1 MSEERSCV
9 VVTRDCWTESNGTA
23 CMSYRLDSI
32 EVQNGKR
39 PLEYDQEGENVQRKL
54 QKHSNSSNLVGV
66 TLSLGSSSASP
77 PEQTDKQDHAG
88 DNSDRNTLFPALDCD
103 SSINSLI
110 RCSRSDYG
118 AIASLNHNFRSLIRS
133 SELYRE
139 RRRNGVV
146 EHWVYISCQPLE
158 WEAFDPARL
167 RWMRLPRMTPNDFF
181 VFSDKESLG
190 VGTELLVCGK
200 DVLAHVIYRYSLLTN
215 TWSTG
220 MQMNA
225 PRCLFGKASLG
236 EIAIFAGGCDSQ
248 GKILSSAELYN
259 SETGTWTTLR
269 SMTKPRKMCSGVFMD
284 GKFYVIGGIGGA
296 DAKPLTCAEEYDL
309 ATGTWTEIPNMSP
322 VQPNLENDIPDTSA
336 APPLLAVVDNQLY
349 SADYA
354 EMAVRKYEKHNKAWV
369 TIGGLPEGVSSI
381 HGWGLAFRACGDRLI
396 VVGGPRVMGR
406 GFIEV
411 HSWAPREGPSEWNLL
426 GQKQSGSFVYNCSV
440 MGC

>member
-9 VVTRDCWTESNGTA
+9 VTRDCQTESNLTA
-23 CMSYRLDSI
+23 CMSYRLDRI
-32 EVQNGKR
+32 KVQNGKR
-39 PLEYDQEGENVQRKL
+39 TLEDDQEGENAQCKL
-54 QKHSNSSNLVGV
+54 QKQSDGSNLMGV

-77 PEQTDKQDHAG
+77 DEHADNHNHAG
-88 DNSDRNTLFPALDCD
+88 DNSDSGTFFPAHDRD

-118 AIASLNHNFRSLIRS
+118 AIASLNRNFHSLIRS
-133 SELYRE
+133 DELYRA

-146 EHWVYISCQPLE
+146 EHWVYFSCQKPE

-167 RWMRLPRMTPNDFF
+167 RWMRLPRMTPNDCF

-236 EIAIFAGGCDSQ
+236 EIAIFSCGCDSQ

-259 SETGTWTTLR
+259 R
-269 SMTKPRKMCSGVFMD
+269 R
-284 GKFYVIGGIGGA
+284 
-296 DAKPLTCAEEYDL
+296 
-309 ATGTWTEIPNMSP
+309 
-322 VQPNLENDIPDTSA
+322 Q
-336 APPLLAVVDNQLY
+336 
-349 SADYA
+349 
-354 EMAVRKYEKHNKAWV
+354 
-369 TIGGLPEGVSSI
+369 
-381 HGWGLAFRACGDRLI
+381 ACGRLC
-396 VVGGPRVMGR
+396 
-406 GFIEV
+406 E
-411 HSWAPREGPSEWNLL
+411 A
-426 GQKQSGSFVYNCSV
+426 
-440 MGC
+440 